1 MQTII
6 FWLLVAIALLVCAIA
21 GLIIYISGLQAKLKA
36 SYNTNKEVYKW
47 YKQIQ
52 EVLGKKQFEIN
63 TLHAQIKRLQ
73 AKNKPLEPVYDTG
86 DYKKEILRDY
96 KNGCTVDYIAKKY
109 WFKPNTIY
117 KAFSRRKKQGLKAN
131 KKK

>member
-6 FWLLVAIALLVCAIA
+6 FILLIVIALLICAIA
-21 GLIIYISGLQAKLKA
+21 GLVMVIYDKNKKLIT
-36 SYNTNKEVYKW
+36 SYNSNREVYKG

-63 TLHAQIKRLQ
+63 TLHAQLKRLQ
-73 AKNKPLEPVYDTG
+73 GKNRPLEPVYDTG

-109 WFKPNTIY
+109 
-117 KAFSRRKKQGLKAN
+117 
-131 KKK
+131 

>member
-1 MQTII
+1 MQTTI
-6 FWLLVAIALLVCAIA
+6 FILLIVIALLICAIA
-21 GLIIYISGLQAKLKA
+21 GLVIVIYDKNKKLIT
-36 SYNTNKEVYKW
+36 SYNSNKEVYKW

-109 WFKPNTIY
+109 WFKVNTIY
-117 KAFSRRKKQGLKAN
+117 KAISRWRKQDLKA
-131 KKK
+131 KKKK

>member
-36 SYNTNKEVYKW
+36 SYASNREIYKG
-47 YKQIQ
+47 YKDVREDNEKLVNDNI
-52 EVLGKKQFEIN
+52 EL
-63 TLHAQIKRLQ
+63 
-73 AKNKPLEPVYDTG
+73 KNKIRIYASKELKEATKKLNRPLEPVYDTG

-109 WFKPNTIY
+109 
-117 KAFSRRKKQGLKAN
+117 
-131 KKK
+131 